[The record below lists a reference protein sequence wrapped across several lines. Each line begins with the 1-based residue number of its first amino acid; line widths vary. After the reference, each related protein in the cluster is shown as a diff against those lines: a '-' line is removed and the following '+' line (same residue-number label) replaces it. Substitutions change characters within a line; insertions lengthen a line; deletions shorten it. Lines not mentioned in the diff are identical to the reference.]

1 MKIHHTHQPTTAT
14 APQWEDL
21 NPEEIFE
28 TTKQMIGNL
37 APYLCFGVA
46 QHEAWIKTAA
56 IGATPNHDRCVR
68 LAERHLKETDP
79 IKEAV
84 AVIHA
89 GLLLIGALKAGVHPG
104 DAGILVAEAMSLCLP
119 VAVEPASPQ
128 EPTDMDY

>member
-1 MKIHHTHQPTTAT
+1 MKMHHIHQLTSAT

-56 IGATPNHDRCVR
+56 IGATPDHDRCVR

-119 VAVEPASPQ
+119 VEPASPQ
-128 EPTDMDY
+128 KPTDMDY